1 MKNDS
6 STMLTVGTADFIGT
20 ADDVYKAYQA
30 LLTLQRVGCDYDWDA
45 SHPGRRH
52 YYYNDEATL
61 KMESLTGMREFSYQ
75 VYIYP
80 SREKANEAI
89 QDAKDRRNS
98 AGDCEEDA
106 A

>member
-1 MKNDS
+1 MKDS

-30 LLTLQRVGCDYDWDA
+30 LLVLQRVGCDYDWEA
-45 SHPGRRH
+45 SHPGKRH
-52 YYYNDEATL
+52 YYYNDDATL
-61 KMESLTGMREFSYQ
+61 KMESLTGMPEFSYQ

-80 SREKANEAI
+80 SREKAQVAI
-89 QDAKDRRNS
+89 QDAKERRGS
-98 AGDCEEDA
+98 ADDSEEDA

>member
-1 MKNDS
+1 MKDS

-30 LLTLQRVGCDYDWDA
+30 LLALQRVGCDYDWEA
-45 SHPGRRH
+45 SHPGKRH
-52 YYYNDEATL
+52 YYYNDDATL
-61 KMESLTGMREFSYQ
+61 KMESLTGMPEFSYQ

-80 SREKANEAI
+80 NREKAKVAI
-89 QDAKDRRNS
+89 QDAQERRGS
-98 AGDCEEDA
+98 ADDCEEDA